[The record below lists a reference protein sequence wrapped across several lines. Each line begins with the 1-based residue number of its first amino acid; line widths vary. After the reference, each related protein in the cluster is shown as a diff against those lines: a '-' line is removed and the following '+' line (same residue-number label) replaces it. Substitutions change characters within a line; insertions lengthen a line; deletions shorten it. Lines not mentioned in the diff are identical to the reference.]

1 MENLLTKDERTA
13 RREDERQG
21 GFTIIETVIA
31 MCIALVVGFGAISLF
46 LFAIGYNAG
55 ASDRARAL
63 ALAQQRLEILRPTA
77 YADLKTTADAMPAT
91 GTAGSS
97 ASPDYD
103 QRTFNVTTTVA
114 DDANVLNSRQ
124 KVITV
129 TVSPANAG
137 RWTGGGVTLRCF
149 RSENKLGSN

>member
-1 MENLLTKDERTA
+1 MEDLKTKDNYVA
-13 RREDERQG
+13 RREEKRQG

-31 MCIALVVGFGAISLF
+31 LCIAMVVGFGAISLF

-63 ALAQQRLEILRPTA
+63 ALAQQRLEVLRATP
-77 YADLKTTADAMPAT
+77 YANLSTTAAGMPT
-91 GTAGSS
+91 TVIAGSS

-114 DDANVLNSRQ
+114 DDANVLNSHQ

-129 TVSPANAG
+129 TVMPANAG
-137 RWTGGGVTLRCF
+137 RWTGGSVTLRCY
-149 RSENKLGSN
+149 RSENKLGS

>member
-1 MENLLTKDERTA
+1 MEVSKTKDCRLA
-13 RREDERQG
+13 RRAEGREG

-63 ALAQQRLEILRPTA
+63 ALAQQRIEVLRATP
-77 YADLKTTADAMPAT
+77 YANLKTVAAAMPT
-91 GTAGSS
+91 TETVGSS

-114 DDANVLNSRQ
+114 DDPNVENSRQ

-129 TVSPANAG
+129 TVLPANAG
-137 RWTGGGVTLRCF
+137 RWTGGSVTLRCY
-149 RSENKLGSN
+149 RSANKLGSH

>member
-1 MENLLTKDERTA
+1 MEDLLTKDQRTA
-13 RREDERQG
+13 RREEKREG

-63 ALAQQRLEILRPTA
+63 ALAQQRLEILRATA

-91 GTAGSS
+91 ETVGSS

-129 TVSPANAG
+129 IVSPINAG
-137 RWTGGGVTLRCF
+137 RWTGGSVMLRCF

>member
-63 ALAQQRLEILRPTA
+63 ALAQQRLEILRATA

-91 GTAGSS
+91 ETVGST

-103 QRTFNVTTTVA
+103 QRTFNLTTTVA
-114 DDANVLNSRQ
+114 DDANVPNSHP

>member
-1 MENLLTKDERTA
+1 MLTKDEHA
-13 RREDERQG
+13 ERREAERQC

-31 MCIALVVGFGAISLF
+31 MCIAMVVGFGAISLF

-63 ALAQQRLEILRPTA
+63 ALAQQRLEILRATA

-91 GTAGSS
+91 ETVGSS

-129 TVSPANAG
+129 IVSPINAG
-137 RWTGGGVTLRCF
+137 RWTGGSVMLRCF

>member
-1 MENLLTKDERTA
+1 MEDLMTKDERTA

-63 ALAQQRLEILRPTA
+63 ALAQQRLEILRATT
-77 YADLKTTADAMPAT
+77 YADLSATAAAMKTTET
-91 GTAGSS
+91 VGSS

-103 QRTFNVTTTVA
+103 QR
-114 DDANVLNSRQ
+114 DRKS
-124 KVITV
+124 
-129 TVSPANAG
+129 
-137 RWTGGGVTLRCF
+137 
-149 RSENKLGSN
+149 